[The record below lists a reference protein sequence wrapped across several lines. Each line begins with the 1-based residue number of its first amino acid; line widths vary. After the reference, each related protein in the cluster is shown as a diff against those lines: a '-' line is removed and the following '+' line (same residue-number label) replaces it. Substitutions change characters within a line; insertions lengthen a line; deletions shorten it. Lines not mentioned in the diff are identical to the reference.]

1 MERAVHEIGI
11 ATIAAT
17 ISCAVVPLLLFGNEL
32 FDHGP
37 GALPAAIALMLGSAF
52 AYLWYVLPIVYL
64 MLPLLAF
71 TRRRSLVACAA
82 SIGAAPIVVLA
93 IYASPAF
100 TWEALRPLSEHVE
113 MTASLVTAACILYY
127 AVCRWMLAAR

>member
-1 MERAVHEIGI
+1 MERVVHEIGI

-32 FDHGP
+32 FSHGP

-64 MLPLLAF
+64 MLPLLAL
-71 TRRRSLVACAA
+71 TQHRSLVYRAA
-82 SIGAAPIVVLA
+82 SIGAAPIVVVA
-93 IYASPAF
+93 IYASPEF

-113 MTASLVTAACILYY
+113 MAVSLVTAACILYY
-127 AVCRWMLAAR
+127 PVGRWMPAAR